1 METTAQPVQAAPTN
15 SPSTTT
21 NFPSTTTNSTAK
33 PKQEPVDGESTK
45 PDQFAEW
52 EKGID
57 ALPQDKAEAALRKLL
72 KKAPIK
78 TKSGDREFTVDD
90 FDHVKRSVSM
100 ERHFSK
106 VGETLKKE
114 REELESQREM
124 LNKFMSGD
132 YDMAKGLLE
141 KQPAVM
147 QAVARALH
155 EKYEQEQKFAGMSPE
170 QRQIASENEKLR
182 AQLAEVQRER
192 EQQLAQARQL
202 EEQRLYEATRQE
214 MEQNLISILEA
225 GKIPKA
231 LAPTMIRRL
240 APIVEQHMALET
252 KLEPAELAQ
261 MVKDEVFE
269 EQRALFGGLE
279 GDDLL
284 GMVGEDVAKKIAA
297 AYVARV
303 RGSQQQAQPQQRSE
317 PKTPDELEKLA
328 DTNPLLYAR
337 MKYGM
342 RKG

>member
-1 METTAQPVQAAPTN
+1 MQTTAQPVQAAPT
-15 SPSTTT
+15 TT
-21 NFPSTTTNSTAK
+21 PATA
-33 PKQEPVDGESTK
+33 TK
-45 PDQFAEW
+45 NTPETEGGGTSQAPDQFAEW

-57 ALPQDKAEAALRKLL
+57 ALPQEKAEAALRKLL

-124 LNKFMSGD
+124 LNKFMGGD
-132 YDMAKGLLE
+132 YEVAKGLLE

-170 QRQIASENEKLR
+170 QRQIATENEKLR
-182 AQLAEVQRER
+182 AQLAEVQQERER
-192 EQQLAQARQL
+192 QLAHARQL

-225 GKIPKA
+225 GKVPKA
-231 LAPTMIRRL
+231 LAPAMIRRL

-284 GMVGEDVAKKIAA
+284 GMVGEDVAKKIAS

-303 RGSQQQAQPQQRSE
+303 RGSQQQAQPQQQRSE
-317 PKTPDELEKLA
+317 PKTDDELEKLA
-328 DTNPLLYAR
+328 ETNPLMYAR